1 MTYILDKFEAGE
13 VHVQEGAV
21 GWLMSDGEFRP
32 LMSDAVAELKDA
44 GLICATTVTRTAVAR
59 KLYTQKT
66 LAEYTV
72 AQKNRTAEQ
81 IQEERWEA
89 RAAFGPGETVVNM
102 ITGERYTT

>member
-1 MTYILDKFEAGE
+1 MSYILDKFEAGE

-44 GLICATTVTRTAVAR
+44 GVICATTVTRTAVAR

>member
-66 LAEYTV
+66 LAEYTN

-89 RAAFGPGETVVNM
+89 RAAFGAGETVVNI

>member
-89 RAAFGPGETVVNM
+89 RAAFGPGETIVNM
-102 ITGERYTT
+102 ITGEKYTT

>member
-44 GLICATTVTRTAVAR
+44 GHICATTVTSTEVAR

-89 RAAFGPGETVVNM
+89 RAAFGPGETIVNM
-102 ITGERYTT
+102 ITGEQYTT

>member
-1 MTYILDKFEAGE
+1 MSYILDKFEAGE

>member
-32 LMSDAVAELKDA
+32 MMSDAVAELKDA
-44 GLICATTVTRTAVAR
+44 GLICATTVVRTEVAR

-66 LAEYTV
+66 LAEYTA

-89 RAAFGPGETVVNM
+89 RAAFGPGETIVNM

>member
-13 VHVQEGAV
+13 VHVEQGAV

-81 IQEERWEA
+81 IQEEHWEA
-89 RAAFGPGETVVNM
+89 LAAFGPGETVVNI

>member
-1 MTYILDKFEAGE
+1 MSYILDKFEAGE

-44 GLICATTVTRTAVAR
+44 GLICATTVVRTEVAR

-81 IQEERWEA
+81 IAEERWEA
-89 RAAFGPGETVVNM
+89 RAAFGPGETIVNM
-102 ITGERYTT
+102 ITGEKYTT

>member
-44 GLICATTVTRTAVAR
+44 GKICATTVTRTAVAR

-66 LAEYTV
+66 LAEYTN

-81 IQEERWEA
+81 IEEERWEA
-89 RAAFGPGETVVNM
+89 RAAFGPGETIVNM